1 MKRTKIFRPFV
12 AMMLIMVLSCFTSIA
27 IAQVGE
33 DVSYEKYVNASVLK
47 GAKDGTLTLVIKNN
61 KDMDRV
67 FGPSGFIGPSRII
80 NFDTEFVVAVV
91 VPKNIAE
98 ATIEPV
104 SLKRKGNKLVF
115 SYTIDASK
123 KANNNNDRNFIA
135 LIVDRKE
142 PMKVDFQE
150 VSSSGAAI
158 NDSKDVNA
166 LRKQVKYLTTE
177 NEQLKKGVEG
187 LNQRVQELEAE
198 RVYYLNMV
206 KELQT
211 ENEQLKKILRH

>member
-80 NFDTEFVVAVV
+80 NFDSEFVVAVV

-198 RVYYLNMV
+198 RAYYLNMV

>member
-1 MKRTKIFRPFV
+1 MKRANILRPFV
-12 AMMLIMVLSCFTSIA
+12 VVMLIMLLSCFTSIA

-47 GAKDGTLTLVIKNN
+47 GAKDGTLTRVIKNN

-80 NFDTEFVVAVV
+80 NFDSEFVIAVV

-104 SLKRKGNKLVF
+104 SLKRKGSKLVF
-115 SYTIDASK
+115 SYTIDPSK
-123 KANNNNDRNFIA
+123 KANNNKDRNYIA

-150 VSSSGAAI
+150 VSSNGVPS

-166 LRKQVKYLTTE
+166 LRNQVKYLTSE
-177 NEQLKKGVEG
+177 NEQLKKGVQE
-187 LNQRVQELEAE
+187 LNDRIQELEAE
-198 RVYYLNMV
+198 RQYYINMLKDV
-206 KELQT
+206 QA
-211 ENEQLKKILRH
+211 ENEQMKKILRR

>member
-1 MKRTKIFRPFV
+1 MKRITIFRPFV
-12 AMMLIMVLSCFTSIA
+12 AVMVIMLLSCFSSHVL
-27 IAQVGE
+27 AQSGE
-33 DVSYEKYVNASVLK
+33 DVRYEEYGNASVLK
-47 GAKDGTLTLVIKNN
+47 GAKDGTLTLVIKNK
-61 KDMDRV
+61 KDMERV

-80 NFDTEFVVAVV
+80 DFDREFVIAVV

-123 KANNNNDRNFIA
+123 KAYNNNDRNFVA

-142 PMKVDFQE
+142 LMKVDFQE
-150 VSSSGAAI
+150 VSSNGVAL

-166 LRKQVKYLTTE
+166 LRKQVKYLTSE
-177 NEQLKKGVEG
+177 NEELKKNVQG
-187 LNQRVQELEAE
+187 LLNRIQELEAE
-198 RVYYLNMV
+198 RVYYINKL
-206 KELQT
+206 KEVQT
-211 ENEQLKKILRH
+211 ENEQLKKIVRH